1 MVKRKKDGGF
11 DLRTKEGRRAQESA
25 EILSSHMGGCFLR
38 LILIVIVLV
47 VLSEIFP
54 SFGEWLIRADKWLD
68 QLFGITNSNT

>member
-1 MVKRKKDGGF
+1 MVRRKKDGGF

-68 QLFGITNSNT
+68 QLFGITDSNT

>member
-11 DLRTKEGRRAQESA
+11 DLRTKEGRRAQEA
-25 EILSSHMGGCFLR
+25 YNFWSSPMGGCFFR

-68 QLFGITNSNT
+68 QLFGITDSNT